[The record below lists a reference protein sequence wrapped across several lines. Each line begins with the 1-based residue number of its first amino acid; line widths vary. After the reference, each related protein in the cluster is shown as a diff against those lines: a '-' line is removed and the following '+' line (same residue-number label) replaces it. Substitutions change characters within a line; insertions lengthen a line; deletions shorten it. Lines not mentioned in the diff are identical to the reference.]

1 MKLILVAAAAMIA
14 MPAIAQNAPAPSPA
28 PDPQTAPATPPA
40 PDATTPPAAPLPAPP
55 GPPAGPVTMTMG
67 PSTPVVQPLPDSA
80 APATGADVP
89 WCTKTVVDHCKEHSA
104 PNGAR
109 LHTTPRP
116 PGA

>member
-28 PDPQTAPATPPA
+28 PDPQAAPAP
-40 PDATTPPAAPLPAPP
+40 APLPAPP

-67 PSTPVVQPLPDSA
+67 PSTPVVQPLPDAA

-116 PGA
+116 GA

>member
-28 PDPQTAPATPPA
+28 PDPQAAPAPA
-40 PDATTPPAAPLPAPP
+40 PLTAPP

-67 PSTPVVQPLPDSA
+67 PSTPVVQPLPDAA

-116 PGA
+116 GA

>member
-14 MPAIAQNAPAPSPA
+14 MPAIAQNTPAPPPA
-28 PDPQTAPATPPA
+28 PDPQTAPAPVDPTPPPPA
-40 PDATTPPAAPLPAPP
+40 PMPAPP
-55 GPPAGPVTMTMG
+55 GPPAGAATMTMG
-67 PSTPVVQPLPDSA
+67 PPTPVVQPLPDAA

-116 PGA
+116 PGK

>member
-14 MPAIAQNAPAPSPA
+14 MPAIAQNAPAPAPA
-28 PDPQTAPATPPA
+28 PDPQAAPAP
-40 PDATTPPAAPLPAPP
+40 APLPAPP

-67 PSTPVVQPLPDSA
+67 PSTPVVQPLPDAA

-116 PGA
+116 GA

>member
-14 MPAIAQNAPAPSPA
+14 MPAIAQNTPAPPPA
-28 PDPQTAPATPPA
+28 PDPQTAPAPA
-40 PDATTPPAAPLPAPP
+40 PMPAPP

-67 PSTPVVQPLPDSA
+67 PSTPVVQPLPDAA

-116 PGA
+116 PGQ

>member
-28 PDPQTAPATPPA
+28 PDPQAAPAP
-40 PDATTPPAAPLPAPP
+40 APLPAPP
-55 GPPAGPVTMTMG
+55 GPPAGPAQMVMG
-67 PSTPVVQPLPDSA
+67 PSTPVVQPLPDAA

-116 PGA
+116 PGK